1 MKRFSTFVYPIFTLL
16 LLSFMLGACSPSKPT
31 REDIIGL
38 WVEHPVS
45 GDNITPCGS
54 FEFFEDGRFEA
65 KDISREY
72 FIPAGYDAPEQIDAE
87 GTWELD
93 TSSNDPFAVH
103 RIKLLFSPTEWLPSS
118 YGRVL
123 YIALGR
129 DLLYAGVDETVL
141 FKKGE
146 RCNSKDDFTDN

>member
-1 MKRFSTFVYPIFTLL
+1 MSNAMKRYRTSTHTIFTLL
-16 LLSFMLGACSPSKPT
+16 ILTFVLGACLPAKPS

-38 WVEHPVS
+38 WVEHRISDENP
-45 GDNITPCGS
+45 TPCGS
-54 FEFFEDGRFEA
+54 FEFFEDGHFEA
-65 KDISREY
+65 KHIPREY
-72 FIPAGYDAPEQIDAE
+72 FIPAGYDAPEQIDAQ
-87 GTWELD
+87 GSWELD

-118 YGRVL
+118 FERVL

-129 DLLYAGVDETVL
+129 DLLYAGVDESVL

-146 RCNSKDDFTDN
+146 KCDY